1 MKKIKVLGI
10 RKQAPSP
17 QAPIEKQSHNHNDFS
32 MADAEQAISEES
44 VQVKPTN
51 ISSNGFTS
59 MLRKILP
66 TRDGMKSQVEKPMLI
81 AKSGRKVTEN
91 EIKGMCEVCHG
102 FDSYIFNCDVPGC
115 KKSLCL
121 KHVYFLDYGTKKT
134 PYCLGHFKQAMD
146 EYDTWQEHDNRRR

>member
-1 MKKIKVLGI
+1 MKKIKVLGT
-10 RKQAPSP
+10 RNLAPSP
-17 QAPIEKQSHNHNDFS
+17 QAPPEAQSPNDFN
-32 MADAEQAISEES
+32 MGDAEQAISEES

-66 TRDGMKSQVEKPMLI
+66 TPDGMKSQVEKPMLI
-81 AKSGRKVTEN
+81 AKSGHRVQEN
-91 EIKGMCEVCHG
+91 EIKGECEVCQG
-102 FDSYIFNCDVPGC
+102 LDSFIYNCKVSGC

-121 KHVYFLDYGTKKT
+121 KHVYPFEYGTKKG
-134 PYCLGHFKQAMD
+134 PYCLWHYKQAMD